1 MKEITEILDNR
12 KLNGDPD
19 DALIAAVY
27 AQLKLMA
34 KNRMVRE
41 RRGHTLQA
49 TALVHEAWLRIGN
62 QDFANRKH
70 FFYAVSEAMRRILV
84 DNARRK
90 QAARRGGEFIRVDDA
105 EIDEFPSNKN
115 LDDLVAINEILEKL
129 AEIDPRKAQLVKLRY
144 FVGMTGEEVAETM
157 DMSLTTVNRDWA
169 FARAWLYKE
178 LNK

>member
-19 DALIAAVY
+19 DALITAVY

-34 KNRMVRE
+34 KNRMARE
-41 RRGHTLQA
+41 RRGHTL
-49 TALVHEAWLRIGN
+49 HEAWLRIGN

-70 FFYAVSEAMRRILV
+70 FFYAASEAMRRILV

-90 QAARRGGEFIRVDDA
+90 QALSRGGEFIRVDDA

-115 LDDLVAINEILEKL
+115 LGDLIAINEILEKL

>member
-1 MKEITEILDNR
+1 MTEITEILDNR
-12 KLNGDPD
+12 KSNGDLD
-19 DALIAAVY
+19 DALIATVY

-34 KNRMVRE
+34 KNRMARE

-62 QDFANRKH
+62 QDFENRKH
-70 FFYAVSEAMRRILV
+70 FFYAASEAMRRILV

-90 QAARRGGEFIRVDDA
+90 QAACRGGQFTRVDDA
-105 EIDEFPSNKN
+105 EIDEFSSNEN
-115 LDDLVAINEILEKL
+115 LGDLVAINEILEKL

-144 FVGMTGEEVAETM
+144 FIGMTGEEVAETM

>member
-12 KLNGDPD
+12 QLNGDSD

-34 KNRMVRE
+34 KNRMSRE

-49 TALVHEAWLRIGN
+49 TALVHEAWLRIGD
-62 QDFANRKH
+62 QDFENRKH
-70 FFYAVSEAMRRILV
+70 FFYAASEAMRRILV

-90 QAARRGGEFIRVDDA
+90 RALSRGGQFIRVDDA
-105 EIDEFPSNKN
+105 EIEEFPSNKN
-115 LDDLVAINEILEKL
+115 LENLIAINEIIEKL
-129 AEIDPRKAQLVKLRY
+129 AEKDPRKAQLVKLRY
-144 FVGMTGEEVAETM
+144 FIGMTGEEVAETM

>member
-19 DALIAAVY
+19 DALITAVY

-34 KNRMVRE
+34 KNRMARE

-70 FFYAVSEAMRRILV
+70 FFYAASEAMRR
-84 DNARRK
+84 
-90 QAARRGGEFIRVDDA
+90 
-105 EIDEFPSNKN
+105 
-115 LDDLVAINEILEKL
+115 
-129 AEIDPRKAQLVKLRY
+129 
-144 FVGMTGEEVAETM
+144 
-157 DMSLTTVNRDWA
+157 
-169 FARAWLYKE
+169 
-178 LNK
+178 

>member
-1 MKEITEILDNR
+1 MQLTVATWNTE
-12 KLNGDPD
+12 G
-19 DALIAAVY
+19 AC
-27 AQLKLMA
+27 LK
-34 KNRMVRE
+34 
-41 RRGHTLQA
+41 RRP
-49 TALVHEAWLRIGN
+49 RIGE
-62 QDFANRKH
+62 
-70 FFYAVSEAMRRILV
+70 VPLLV
-84 DNARRK
+84 AGGVGGRGAARRK

>member
-19 DALIAAVY
+19 DALITAVY

-34 KNRMVRE
+34 KNRMARE

-49 TALVHEAWLRIGN
+49 TALVHEAWLRIGD
-62 QDFANRKH
+62 QDFENRKH
-70 FFYAVSEAMRRILV
+70 FFYAASEAMRRILV
-84 DNARRK
+84 DSARRK
-90 QAARRGGEFIRVDDA
+90 KTARRGGEFTRLEDG
-105 EIDEFPSNKN
+105 EMDEFPSNKN
-115 LDDLVAINEILEKL
+115 LDDLIAINEVIEKL
-129 AEIDPRKAQLVKLRY
+129 AEKDPRKAQLVKLRY
-144 FVGMTGEEVAETM
+144 FIGMTGEEVAETM

-178 LNK
+178 IEK

>member
-1 MKEITEILDNR
+1 
-12 KLNGDPD
+12 
-19 DALIAAVY
+19 
-27 AQLKLMA
+27 
-34 KNRMVRE
+34 RE

-70 FFYAVSEAMRRILV
+70 FFYAASEAMRRILV

-90 QAARRGGEFIRVDDA
+90 QALSRGGEFIRVDDA

-115 LDDLVAINEILEKL
+115 LEDLIAINEILEKL

>member
-1 MKEITEILDNR
+1 MEEITKILEKR
-12 KLNGDPD
+12 TLNGDPD

-34 KNRMVRE
+34 KNRMASE
-41 RRGHTLQA
+41 GRGHTLQA

-70 FFYAVSEAMRRILV
+70 FFYAASEAMRRILV
-84 DNARRK
+84 DSARRK
-90 QAARRGGEFIRVDDA
+90 KTARRGGEFTRLEDG
-105 EIDEFPSNKN
+105 EMDEFPSNKN
-115 LDDLVAINEILEKL
+115 LDDLIAINEIIEKL
-129 AEIDPRKAQLVKLRY
+129 AEKDPRKAQLVKLRY
-144 FVGMTGEEVAETM
+144 FIGMTGEEVAETM

-178 LNK
+178 IEK

>member
-19 DALIAAVY
+19 DALITAVY

-34 KNRMVRE
+34 KNRMARE

-70 FFYAVSEAMRRILV
+70 FFYAASEAMRRILV

-90 QAARRGGEFIRVDDA
+90 QALSRGGEFIRVDDA

-115 LDDLVAINEILEKL
+115 LEDLIAINEILEKL